1 MNTDWPKYT
10 ITAMMGVIVGLASV
24 FGNITITSQSRIAAL
39 EVQSATQIEALRRIE
54 HKLDKLTE
62 RK

>member
-1 MNTDWPKYT
+1 MPDTWPKYT
-10 ITAMMGVIVGLASV
+10 ITALLGVIAGIASV

-39 EVQSATQIEALRRIE
+39 EVRAAEQVETMRRIE
-54 HKLDKLTE
+54 LKIDKLTE